1 MSNSIEVT
9 ITPDDLRAQPGAE
22 VEAVIEVTNAGR
34 ILDFYSIEIT
44 GVPDGWW
51 HLSESEL
58 SIFPGDTQSAGPP
71 WCSS

>member
-44 GVPDGWW
+44 GVADGWW
-51 HLSESEL
+51 HLPFAHSL
-58 SIFPGDTQSAGPP
+58 HTLNF
-71 WCSS
+71 SSR